1 MKTFIFLIEKLGYK
15 FKVEASCGGE
25 ALYKLMQENPAHEVF
40 NDCIEGSPVGF
51 NLTVLMRGEE
61 IKSKIREFEVTL
73 SEKGFSSS
81 ISSFEDICSHI
92 SDELL
97 YPVSVLSPIK
107 EISLNSDQDVQR
119 VKAEIRN
126 CVYRLV
132 DKLQNYEGLIYELRN
147 LISII

>member
-15 FKVEASCGGE
+15 FKVEANCGGE
-25 ALYKLMQENPAHEVF
+25 ALYKLMQENPTHEVF

-61 IKSKIREFEVTL
+61 VKAKIREFEVTL

-81 ISSFEDICSHI
+81 VSGFEDICSHI

-107 EISLNSDQDVQR
+107 EVAIIQIRMPKELRLKSEIVCNS
-119 VKAEIRN
+119 
-126 CVYRLV
+126 LV
-132 DKLQNYEGLIYELRN
+132 D
-147 LISII
+147 

>member
-25 ALYKLMQENPAHEVF
+25 ALYKLMQENPTHEVF

-81 ISSFEDICSHI
+81 VSGFEDICSHI
-92 SDELL
+92 LDNLL
-97 YPVSVLSPIK
+97 YPISVLSPIEK
-107 EISLNSDQDVQR
+107 VSSILNSEQDAE
-119 VKAEIRN
+119 KLGAEIRN
-126 CVYRLV
+126 CVYSLIGRL
-132 DKLQNYEGLIYELRN
+132 QENEGLVYELRN
-147 LISII
+147 L

>member
-15 FKVEASCGGE
+15 FKVEANCGGE
-25 ALYKLMQENPAHEVF
+25 ALYKLMQENPTHEVF

-61 IKSKIREFEVTL
+61 VKAKIREFEVTL

-81 ISSFEDICSHI
+81 VSGFEDICSHI

-97 YPVSVLSPIK
+97 YPVSVLSSIK
-107 EISLNSDQDVQR
+107 EVAINSDQDAQR
-119 VKAEIRN
+119 AKAEIRN
-126 CVYRLV
+126 CVYSLV
-132 DKLQNYEGLIYELRN
+132 DKLQNYEGLVYELKDF
-147 LISII
+147 

>member
-1 MKTFIFLIEKLGYK
+1 MKKFIFLIEKLGYK

-40 NDCIEGSPVGF
+40 NDCIEARPVGF
-51 NLTVLMRGEE
+51 NLTVLARGEE

-73 SEKGFSSS
+73 SEKGFSSFVS
-81 ISSFEDICSHI
+81 GFENICSYI
-92 SDELL
+92 SDEFL

-119 VKAEIRN
+119 VDEIRS
-126 CVYRLV
+126 CIYRII
-132 DKLQNYEGLIYELRN
+132 DRLQSNEGLVCELSN
-147 LISII
+147 L

>member
-1 MKTFIFLIEKLGYK
+1 MKKFIFLIEKLGYK

-25 ALYKLMQENPAHEVF
+25 ALYKLMQDNPAHEVF

-51 NLTVLMRGEE
+51 NLIVLVKGEE

-73 SEKGFSSS
+73 SEKGFGSSVPG
-81 ISSFEDICSHI
+81 FEDICSHI